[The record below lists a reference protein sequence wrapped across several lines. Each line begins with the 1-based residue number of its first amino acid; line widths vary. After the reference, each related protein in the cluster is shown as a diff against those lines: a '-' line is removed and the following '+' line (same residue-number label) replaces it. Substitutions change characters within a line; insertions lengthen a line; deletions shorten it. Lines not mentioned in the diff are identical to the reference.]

1 LIYYYQSQYS
11 NFNGY
16 NYNSSSYVVLHRILI
31 IQHLIYV
38 TKLYE
43 PVAELNTRR
52 LELYSESSWQVAL
65 QLLRTLMLTL
75 TAGRWVAG

>member
-1 LIYYYQSQYS
+1 M
-11 NFNGY
+11 
-16 NYNSSSYVVLHRILI
+16 

-38 TKLYE
+38 TKLCE
-43 PVAELNTRR
+43 PIAELNTRR

-75 TAGRWVAG
+75 TAGRVCGNEAQSEVKERVGR